1 MNDKKNNTELAD
13 EARLG
18 TEDLYNEIME
28 RARDAIFYLSSEG
41 TVVTLSRA
49 FETITGWKKEE
60 WIGKSFIGLVHPE
73 EIQLANQRLTY
84 ILEGNTSPALELRIL
99 KKSGEYV
106 SSEILSSHLM
116 KNGKIVGILGIARD
130 ITKQNLVTEALR
142 KSEENFHVLFDENP
156 LPTVLSEIP
165 SGKIMF
171 VNKSMAAILGMD
183 PKEIIGKTAND
194 LGLLKNPADLIKLTE
209 MITNQGFIDK
219 FEVEKDLPGDLH
231 GTDLIFMRLVTIND
245 KQYCLT
251 IVQDITNQKL
261 IEEKLRSSE
270 ERLKVLFDYAP
281 DAYFLMDLNGIFIDG
296 NIVAEKLLGQD
307 KKEVIG
313 KNYLELGLMSL
324 NQLPRAAK
332 LLAKN
337 ALGLATGPDEFIL
350 TKKNK
355 PNVTIEITTYP
366 IKIQNQTLVLGLG
379 RDVTERKRTEEILR
393 ESEEKY
399 RLISSLTSDYIFR
412 LIVEEDGKVR
422 MDMISDNF
430 PGLTG
435 RRPEEI
441 VTPELWAKIIHPD
454 DLGKLMAKLNHLV
467 STGGDVDIEC
477 RSFSKD
483 GKLRWVQVM
492 AHAVKSAKKEKTST
506 IVGAVKDVTI
516 RKQAEEALTGERT
529 LLRTLVDLIPA
540 LVYIKDRESRFLVTN
555 IVSANYVGASS
566 PRQLLGKTDAD
577 FYPHEMADAFRKDE
591 LGVLEGIPILNK
603 EEGWVTPNG
612 TRKVAL
618 TTKVPF
624 HDANGNIIGL
634 VGASIDI
641 SDRKK
646 SEEALLKAKEA
657 AEQSDRLKSAF
668 LANMSH
674 EIRTP
679 MNGIMGFAEL
689 LKNRFLTVEEQ
700 LQYIGII
707 EKSGARMLNILNDLI
722 DISKIESGQMN
733 MSISL
738 SNINEQTEF
747 ICNFFRPEVETK
759 GMRLLLRNGL
769 PLKEAIIRTDKEK
782 VGAVLTNLIKNAI
795 KFTLEGTIEF
805 GYERKGKW
813 LEFFVKDTGVG
824 ISPEQK
830 EIIFERFRQGSESL
844 ARNYEGAGLG
854 LSISKSFIEMLGGRI
869 WVECNSDE
877 PHSKSGSTF
886 YFTIPY
892 ISELVEKPFSEHQFL
907 PQESES
913 TVKKLKVLIAE
924 DDEASY
930 ILMARIIGIL
940 SNEIIRVRNGVEA
953 VESCRTNPEIDLIM
967 MDIKMPEL
975 DGYEATK
982 QIRLFNKKIVIIA
995 QTAYAQEGDKEK
1007 AINAGCN
1014 DYISKPIKKDELL
1027 AIIKK
1032 YSSD

>member
-49 FETITGWKKEE
+49 FETITGWKKED

-73 EIQLANQRLTY
+73 EIQLAIQRLTNV
-84 ILEGNTSPALELRIL
+84 LKGNISPAIELRIL

-106 SSEILSSHLM
+106 NSEILSSHLM
-116 KNGKIVGILGIARD
+116 KDGKIVGMLGIARD

-194 LGLLKNPADLIKLTE
+194 LGLLKNPEDLRKLTE
-209 MITNQGFIDK
+209 LITNQGFIDK

-231 GTDLIFMRLVTIND
+231 GTDLIFMRLVNINE

-251 IVQDITNQKL
+251 VVQDISNQKL
-261 IEEKLRSSE
+261 IEDKIRS
-270 ERLKVLFDYAP
+270 
-281 DAYFLMDLNGIFIDG
+281 
-296 NIVAEKLLGQD
+296 
-307 KKEVIG
+307 
-313 KNYLELGLMSL
+313 
-324 NQLPRAAK
+324 
-332 LLAKN
+332 
-337 ALGLATGPDEFIL
+337 
-350 TKKNK
+350 
-355 PNVTIEITTYP
+355 
-366 IKIQNQTLVLGLG
+366 
-379 RDVTERKRTEEILR
+379 
-393 ESEEKY
+393 SEEKY

-412 LIVEEDGKVR
+412 LIVQENGKVR
-422 MDMISDNF
+422 MDMVSDNF
-430 PGLTG
+430 PALTG
-435 RRPEEI
+435 RRPEDI
-441 VTPELWAKIIHPD
+441 NTPELWAKIIHPD
-454 DLGKLMAKLNHLV
+454 DLGKLMAKLNLLV
-467 STGGDVDIEC
+467 SAGGDVDIEC
-477 RSFSKD
+477 RSFTKD
-483 GKLRWVQVM
+483 GGLRWVQVM
-492 AHAVKSAKKEKTST
+492 AHAVKSARKEKTTT

-540 LVYIKDRESRFLVTN
+540 HVYVKDRESRFLVTN
-555 IVSANYVGASS
+555 LACANYVGASS
-566 PRQLLGKTDAD
+566 TVELIGKTDAD
-577 FYPHEMADAFRKDE
+577 FYPREMADLYRKDE

-603 EEGWVTPNG
+603 EEGWVSSNG
-612 TRKVAL
+612 TRTIVL

-624 HDANGNIIGL
+624 CNVNGKIIGL

-641 SDRKK
+641 TDRKK

-689 LKNRFLTVEEQ
+689 LKNRFLTGEEQ
-700 LQYIGII
+700 LEYIGII

-733 MSISL
+733 MSISMC
-738 SNINEQTEF
+738 NINEHADF
-747 ICNFFRPEVETK
+747 IYNFFKPEVESK
-759 GMRLLLRNGL
+759 GVRLLLRNNL
-769 PLKEAIIRTDKEK
+769 SLNEVIIRTDKEK
-782 VGAVLTNLIKNAI
+782 VDAVLTNLIKNAI
-795 KFTLEGTIEF
+795 KFTSVGTIEF
-805 GYERKGKW
+805 GYERKGNW

-824 ISPEQK
+824 ISAEQR

-854 LSISKSFIEMLGGRI
+854 LSISKSFIEMLGGNI
-869 WVECNSDE
+869 WLESNADTSRDGT
-877 PHSKSGSTF
+877 GSTF

-892 ISELVEKPFSEHQFL
+892 DSELIEKSISERPFLIKEE
-907 PQESES
+907 ESDL
-913 TVKKLKVLIAE
+913 KKLKVLIAE
-924 DDEASY
+924 DDEASF
-930 ILMARIIGIL
+930 ILMSKVIGTISNDIL
-940 SNEIIRVRNGVEA
+940 RVKNGVRA
-953 VESCRTNPEIDLIM
+953 VEACRTNNEIDLIM

-975 DGYEATK
+975 DGYEATR

-995 QTAYAQEGDKEK
+995 QTAYAQTGDREK
-1007 AINAGCN
+1007 ALYAGCN
-1014 DYISKPIKKDELL
+1014 DYISKPIKKHELL
-1027 AIIKK
+1027 ALIKK
-1032 YSSD
+1032 YFPD

>member
-1 MNDKKNNTELAD
+1 MNDKKKNKELVD
-13 EARLG
+13 ESRLG

-60 WIGKSFIGLVHPE
+60 WIGKSFIDLIHPE
-73 EIQLANQRLTY
+73 EIQLANQRLANV
-84 ILEGNTSPALELRIL
+84 LKGNDSPALELRIL
-99 KKSGEYV
+99 KKSGDYV
-106 SSEILSSHLM
+106 SSEILSSHLI
-116 KNGKIVGILGIARD
+116 KDGRIVGMLGVARD

-165 SGKIMF
+165 SGKITF
-171 VNKSMAAILGMD
+171 ANKSMAVILGMD
-183 PKEIIGKTAND
+183 PGEIIGKTAND
-194 LGLLKNPADLIKLTE
+194 LGLLKNPANLVKLTKL
-209 MITNQGFIDK
+209 IISQGFVDK
-219 FEVEKDLPGDLH
+219 FEVEKDLPDDLR
-231 GTDLIFMRLVTIND
+231 GTDLISMRLVTINE

-251 IVQDITNQKL
+251 VILDITNQKH

-270 ERLKVLFDYAP
+270 ERLKILFDYAP
-281 DAYFLMDLNGIFIDG
+281 DAYFLMDLKGTLVDG
-296 NIVAEKLLGQD
+296 NLAAEKLLGQD

-313 KNYLELGLMSL
+313 KNYLQLGLLSIS
-324 NQLPRAAK
+324 QVPQAAK
-332 LLAKN
+332 LLTRN
-337 ALGLATGPDEFIL
+337 ALGLATGPEEFIL
-350 TKKNK
+350 ERKNK
-355 PNVTIEITTYP
+355 SKVTIEITTYP

-379 RDVTERKRTEEILR
+379 RDVTERKRTELILR

-412 LIVEEDGKVR
+412 LIVEENGKVR

-430 PGLTG
+430 PALTG
-435 RRPEEI
+435 RKAEDI
-441 VTPELWAKIIHPD
+441 NTPELWAKIIHHD
-454 DLGKLMAKLNHLV
+454 DIDILMAKLNLLV
-467 STGGDVDIEC
+467 SEGGDVDFEC
-477 RSFSKD
+477 RSLTTD

-492 AHAVKSAKKEKTST
+492 AHAVKLSKKEKTT
-506 IVGAVKDVTI
+506 IIVGAVKDVTI
-516 RKQAEEALTGERT
+516 RKQAEEALTRERT

-540 LVYIKDRESRFLVTN
+540 HVYVKDRESRFLVTN
-555 IVSANYVGASS
+555 VACANYVGASS
-566 PRQLLGKTDAD
+566 PIELIGKTDAD
-577 FYPHEMADAFRKDE
+577 FYPQEMADTYRKDE

-603 EEGWVTPNG
+603 EEGWGSSNG
-612 TRKVAL
+612 TRKIVL

-624 HDANGNIIGL
+624 HDVNGNIIGL

-646 SEEALLKAKEA
+646 TEEALIKAKEE

-689 LKNRFLTVEEQ
+689 LKNRFLTGEEQ
-700 LQYIGII
+700 LEYISII

-722 DISKIESGQMN
+722 DISRIESGQMN
-733 MSISL
+733 VSISVC
-738 SNINEQTEF
+738 NINEHTEF
-747 ICNFFRPEVETK
+747 IYNFFRPEVETK
-759 GMRLLLRNGL
+759 GMRLLLRNIL
-769 PLKEAIIRTDKEK
+769 PLNEAIIRTDKEK
-782 VGAVLTNLIKNAI
+782 VDAVLTNLIKNAI
-795 KFTLEGTIEF
+795 KFTIEGTIEF

-824 ISPEQK
+824 IFPGQK

-854 LSISKSFIEMLGGRI
+854 LSISKSFIEMLGGSI
-869 WVECNSDE
+869 WVESNSD
-877 PHSKSGSTF
+877 KSQDRTGSTF

-892 ISELVEKPFSEHQFL
+892 ISELVDKSFSEHHFL
-907 PQESES
+907 IQEEERR
-913 TVKKLKVLIAE
+913 VKKLKILIAE
-924 DDEASY
+924 DDETSF
-930 ILMARIIGIL
+930 ILMSKVIGIL
-940 SNEIIRVRNGVEA
+940 SNDILRVRNGVET

-975 DGYEATK
+975 DGYEATR
-982 QIRLFNKKIVIIA
+982 QIRQFNKKIVIIA
-995 QTAYAQEGDKEK
+995 QTAYAQTGDKEK

-1027 AIIKK
+1027 ALIKK
-1032 YSSD
+1032 YFSD